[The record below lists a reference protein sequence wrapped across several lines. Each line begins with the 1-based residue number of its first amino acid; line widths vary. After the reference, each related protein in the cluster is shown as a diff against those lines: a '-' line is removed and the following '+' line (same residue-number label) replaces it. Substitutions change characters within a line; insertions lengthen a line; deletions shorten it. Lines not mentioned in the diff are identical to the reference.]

1 MHYLGVDTGGTF
13 TDFVALNAGTGE
25 IVTLKVPSV
34 PEDPAQAVRAGL
46 ERLRDRHGID
56 PSRIARFVFGTTVAT
71 NAVLERKGARTALVA
86 TRGTR
91 DVIEIQRL
99 WRSHLFDLYIR
110 KPAPLVPRR
119 WRFEVDER
127 VGARGE
133 VVTPLSDEEAGRIAG
148 LIGEGGFEAVAICG
162 LFSFLNPA
170 HERRLRDAVAGAD
183 PDLPVSI
190 SSEVS
195 PEFREY
201 ERATTTVMNA
211 YVMPRIDRLTRRLDT
226 VVGEVGC
233 AAPVRIM
240 QSNGGL
246 MSVAAT
252 RRHPV
257 RTLLSGPAGGVA
269 GAVGVAGAAGLHD
282 VIAMDMGGTSLDI
295 CLVRGGEIALSTEGR
310 VGAYPVQVPQVD
322 VHTIGAGGGS
332 IARVIRGALKVG
344 PDSAGADPGPAC
356 YGRGGAEPTST
367 DAAVVLGYIDPARFA
382 GGEMPLDANAARRAV
397 EQHVGRP
404 LGMDPVEAALA
415 IVRVQ
420 VAEMVIGIRAVSVE
434 RGRDPRDFTL
444 LPFGGAGS
452 LYAGLVAEE
461 LGIARLFVP
470 IEPGVLSAL
479 GMLLTDVRYTE
490 VVTRLMDTDT
500 ASAPV
505 IEEIYGALEGKLR
518 RDLAGEAMDAGAIR
532 FERSCDMRYRG
543 QAYEINVP
551 VPEVAAGRLVAS
563 LTGAFHRL
571 HRGLYGQAAEGDP
584 VEFVNYRVTGIGVIR
599 KPELKP
605 RDGRAREA
613 VPASTRSACFPR
625 AGRVETPVFERTD
638 LAPGTELSGPAMIEE
653 SGATV
658 VLFPGHRLE
667 VDRLGN
673 MTVRVTARQGP
684 VEAYGFPSA
693 SAEAKGRG
701 SDDSKR

>member
-13 TDFVALNAGTGE
+13 TDFVALNARTGE
-25 IVTLKVPSV
+25 IATFKVPSV
-34 PEDPAQAVRAGL
+34 PEDPARAVLAGV
-46 ERLRDRHGID
+46 ERLRDRHGVD
-56 PSRIARFVFGTTVAT
+56 PARIGRFIFGTTVAT

-110 KPAPLVPRR
+110 KPPPLVPRR
-119 WRFEVDER
+119 RRFEVDER
-127 VGARGE
+127 IGARGE
-133 VVTPLSDEEAGRIAG
+133 VVTALTEEEAGRIAER
-148 LIGEGGFEAVAICG
+148 IAEGGFEAVAVCG

-170 HERRLRDAVAGAD
+170 HERKLRDAIVAAA
-183 PDLPVSI
+183 PDMLVCVSCD
-190 SSEVS
+190 VS

-211 YVMPRIDRLTRRLDT
+211 YVMPRIERLVQRMQTL
-226 VVGEVGC
+226 VGEVGC
-233 AAPVRIM
+233 PCQVRIM

-252 RRHPV
+252 RSHPV
-257 RTLLSGPAGGVA
+257 RTLLSGPAGGVV
-269 GAVGVAGAAGLHD
+269 GAVGVARAAGLD
-282 VIAMDMGGTSLDI
+282 DIIAMDMGGTSLDV
-295 CLVRGGEIALSTEGR
+295 CLVRGGEITLSTEGR

-332 IARVIRGALKVG
+332 IARVVRGALKVG

-356 YGRGGAEPTST
+356 YGKGGVQPTST
-367 DAAVVLGYIDPARFA
+367 DAAVTLGYIDPAYFA
-382 GGEMPLDANAARRAV
+382 GGEMRLDVNAARHAV
-397 EQHVGRP
+397 EERVGRP
-404 LGMDPVEAALA
+404 LEMDAAEAALA

-434 RGRDPRDFTL
+434 RGWDARDFAL
-444 LPFGGAGS
+444 LPFGGAGA

-461 LGIARLFVP
+461 LGIARIFVP

-479 GMLLTDVRYTE
+479 GMLLTDVKYTD

-500 ASAPV
+500 ASAAAFG
-505 IEEIYGALEGKLR
+505 EIFEALERNLHR
-518 RDLAGEAMDAGAIR
+518 ELSGEGMEADAIR

-551 VPEVAAGRLVAS
+551 VPEVAADRLVAVM
-563 LTGAFHRL
+563 TDAFDAL
-571 HRGLYGQAAEGDP
+571 HRSLYGQAAEGDP
-584 VEFVNYRVTGIGVIR
+584 VEFVNYRVTGIGAIR
-599 KPELKP
+599 KPELRP
-605 RDGRAREA
+605 CEA
-613 VPASTRSACFPR
+613 GSRRPAPKGVRRACFPV
-625 AGRVETPVFERTD
+625 AGWVETPVFERAG
-638 LAPGTELSGPAMIEE
+638 LGPGAVLSGPALIEE
-653 SGATV
+653 PGATA
-658 VLFPGHRLE
+658 VLFPGHRLD

-673 MTVRVTARQGP
+673 MTIEVTACGDRR
-684 VEAYGFPSA
+684 
-693 SAEAKGRG
+693 GRA
-701 SDDSKR
+701 

>member
-13 TDFVALNAGTGE
+13 TDFVALNARTGA
-25 IVTLKVPSV
+25 IATFKVPSV
-34 PEDPAQAVRAGL
+34 PEDPARAVRAGL
-46 ERLRDRHGID
+46 ERLRERHGVD
-56 PSRIARFVFGTTVAT
+56 PSGIARFVFGTTVAT

-110 KPAPLVPRR
+110 KPSPLVPRR
-119 WRFEVDER
+119 WRLEAQER
-127 VGARGE
+127 IGARGE
-133 VVTPLSDEEAGRIAG
+133 VVTPLSDEEAERIAAQ
-148 LIGEGGFEAVAICG
+148 IAEGDFEAVAICG

-170 HERRLRDAVAGAD
+170 HERMLRDAVVAAV
-183 PDLPVSI
+183 PDVPVSI
-190 SSEVS
+190 SSDVS

-211 YVMPRIDRLTRRLDT
+211 YVMPRIDRLAGRLEALA
-226 VVGEVGC
+226 GEVGC
-233 AAPVRIM
+233 AARVRIM

-252 RRHPV
+252 RRYPV
-257 RTLLSGPAGGVA
+257 RTLLSGPAGGVV
-269 GAVGVAGAAGLHD
+269 GAVGVASAAGLDD

-295 CLVRGGEIALSTEGR
+295 CLVRGGEVALSTEGR

-332 IARVIRGALKVG
+332 IARVVRGALKVG
-344 PDSAGADPGPAC
+344 PESAGANPGPAC
-356 YGRGGAEPTST
+356 YGKGGRHPTST
-367 DAAVVLGYIDPARFA
+367 DAAVALGYIGPRNFA
-382 GGEMPLDANAARRAV
+382 GGEIRLDVNAALRAI
-397 EQHVGRP
+397 EEHVGGP
-404 LGMDPVEAALA
+404 LGMHVAEAALA

-434 RGRDPRDFTL
+434 RGWDPRDFAL

-452 LYAGLVAEE
+452 LYAGLIAEE
-461 LGIARLFVP
+461 LGIGRIFVP

-479 GMLLTDVRYTE
+479 GMLLTDVRYTD
-490 VVTRLMDTDT
+490 VATRLMNTDT
-500 ASAPV
+500 AAAP
-505 IEEIYGALEGKLR
+505 EFERIYAALEGNLR
-518 RDLAGEAMDAGAIR
+518 RVLRDEGMDAGAIR

-551 VPEVAAGRLVAS
+551 VPEVAAQRLVAAM
-563 LTGAFHRL
+563 TDAFHRL
-571 HRGLYGQAAEGDP
+571 HRSFYGQAAEGEP
-584 VEFVNYRVTGIGVIR
+584 VEFVNYRVSGIGTMR

-605 RDGRAREA
+605 REDGARAAAPGGVR
-613 VPASTRSACFPR
+613 RACFPG
-625 AGRVETPVFERTD
+625 AGWMETPVYERSE
-638 LAPGTELSGPAMIEE
+638 LAPGIEITGPALIEE
-653 SGATV
+653 PGATV
-658 VLFPGHRLE
+658 VLFPGHGLE

-673 MTVRVTARQGP
+673 LSIRVTPCGGGGVRP
-684 VEAYGFPSA
+684 
-693 SAEAKGRG
+693 
-701 SDDSKR
+701 

>member
-13 TDFVALNAGTGE
+13 TDFVALNADTGE

-46 ERLRDRHGID
+46 ERLRDRHGVD
-56 PSRIARFVFGTTVAT
+56 PSRISRFVFGTTVAT

-110 KPAPLVPRR
+110 KPPPLVPRR
-119 WRFEVDER
+119 RRFEVEER
-127 VGARGE
+127 IGARGE
-133 VVTPLSDEEAGRIAG
+133 VVIPLSDEEVTRIAA
-148 LIGEGGFEAVAICG
+148 LISEGGFEAVAICG

-170 HERRLRDAVAGAD
+170 HEQRLRDAVVAAD

-211 YVMPRIDRLTRRLDT
+211 YVMPRIDRLARRLDM

-295 CLVRGGEIALSTEGR
+295 CLVRGGETALSTEGR

-356 YGRGGAEPTST
+356 YGRGGVQPTST

-397 EQHVGRP
+397 ERHVGRP
-404 LGMDPVEAALA
+404 LEMDATEAALA

-420 VAEMVIGIRAVSVE
+420 VAEMVIGIRAISVE
-434 RGRDPRDFTL
+434 RGRDPRDFAL

-500 ASAPV
+500 ASAPA
-505 IEEIYGALEGKLR
+505 IEEIYGTLEHKLR

-551 VPEVAAGRLVAS
+551 VPEVAAGPLVAAM
-563 LTGAFHRL
+563 TDAFHRL

-584 VEFVNYRVTGIGVIR
+584 VEFVNYRATGIGVIR
-599 KPELKP
+599 KPELRP
-605 RDGRAREA
+605 RDDPAR
-613 VPASTRSACFPR
+613 PAAPRGTRRACFPR
-625 AGRVETPVFERTD
+625 VGWFETPVFERRN
-638 LAPGTELSGPAMIEE
+638 LAPGSELSGPALIEGP
-653 SGATV
+653 GATV

-673 MTVRVTARQGP
+673 MTVRVPAHQDS
-684 VEAYGFPSA
+684 VEANGSPPSRFCG
-693 SAEAKGRG
+693 E
-701 SDDSKR
+701 